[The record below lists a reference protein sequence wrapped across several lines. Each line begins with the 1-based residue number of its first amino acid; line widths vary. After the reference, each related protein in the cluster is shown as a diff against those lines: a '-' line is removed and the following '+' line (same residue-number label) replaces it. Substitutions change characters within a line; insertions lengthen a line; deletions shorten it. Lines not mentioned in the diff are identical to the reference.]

1 MFWVFECF
9 IRPEPLLWGHGVL
22 SRSKEASVFL
32 RVRDTVSRLSPG
44 ALVKNADARAPFPT
58 TCIKTQRWELQ
69 RIIFGRWLWLWAHY
83 CLRTTEGRGGER
95 NTGLC
100 RFTAELRASIT
111 FSLSATLANVTDS
124 LYLERITQ
132 RSFHRNSWFISSYKL
147 NPGCCLGLSVLWLTA
162 LTKSPSDHGQAME
175 TPIFESAC

>member
-9 IRPEPLLWGHGVL
+9 IRPEPLLWGHGIL
-22 SRSKEASVFL
+22 SCSKETSVFL
-32 RVRDTVSRLSPG
+32 RVRNTVSRLSPG

-69 RIIFGRWLWLWAHY
+69 RIIFGRWLCAHC

-100 RFTAELRASIT
+100 SFTAELRASLT
-111 FSLSATLANVTDS
+111 SSLSATWANVTDS
-124 LYLERITQ
+124 LCLERITQ
-132 RSFHRNSWFISSYKL
+132 RSLHRNSWFISSYKL
-147 NPGCCLGLSVLWLTA
+147 SPGCCLGLSVLWLTA
-162 LTKSPSDHGQAME
+162 LTKSPSDHGQAVE
-175 TPIFESAC
+175 NPIFESAC

>member
-9 IRPEPLLWGHGVL
+9 IRPEPLLWGHGIL
-22 SRSKEASVFL
+22 SCSKETSVFL
-32 RVRDTVSRLSPG
+32 RVRNTVSRLSPG

-69 RIIFGRWLWLWAHY
+69 RIIFGRWLCAHC

-95 NTGLC
+95 NTSLC
-100 RFTAELRASIT
+100 SFTAELRASLT
-111 FSLSATLANVTDS
+111 LSLSATWANVTDS
-124 LYLERITQ
+124 LCLERITQ
-132 RSFHRNSWFISSYKL
+132 RSLHRNSWFISSYRL
-147 NPGCCLGLSVLWLTA
+147 SPGCCLGLSVLWLTA
-162 LTKSPSDHGQAME
+162 LTKSPSDHGQAVE

>member
-9 IRPEPLLWGHGVL
+9 IRPEPLLWGHGIL
-22 SRSKEASVFL
+22 SCSKETSVFL
-32 RVRDTVSRLSPG
+32 RVRNTVSRLSPG

-69 RIIFGRWLWLWAHY
+69 RIIFGRWLCAHC

-95 NTGLC
+95 NTSLC
-100 RFTAELRASIT
+100 SFTAELRASLT
-111 FSLSATLANVTDS
+111 LSLSATWANVTDS
-124 LYLERITQ
+124 LCLERITQ
-132 RSFHRNSWFISSYKL
+132 RSLHRNSWFISSYKL
-147 NPGCCLGLSVLWLTA
+147 SPGCCLGLSVLWLTA
-162 LTKSPSDHGQAME
+162 LTKSPSDHGQAVE

>member
-9 IRPEPLLWGHGVL
+9 IRPEPLLWGHGIL
-22 SRSKEASVFL
+22 SCSKETSVFL
-32 RVRDTVSRLSPG
+32 RVRNTVSRLSPG

-69 RIIFGRWLWLWAHY
+69 RIIFGRWLCAHC

-100 RFTAELRASIT
+100 SFTAELRASLT
-111 FSLSATLANVTDS
+111 LSLSATWANVTDS
-124 LYLERITQ
+124 LCLERITQ
-132 RSFHRNSWFISSYKL
+132 RSLHRNSWFISSYKL
-147 NPGCCLGLSVLWLTA
+147 SPGCCLGLSVLWLTA
-162 LTKSPSDHGQAME
+162 LTKSPSDHGQAVE
-175 TPIFESAC
+175 NPIFESAC

>member
-9 IRPEPLLWGHGVL
+9 IRPEPLLWGHGIL
-22 SRSKEASVFL
+22 SCSKETSVFL
-32 RVRDTVSRLSPG
+32 RVRNTVSRLSPG

-69 RIIFGRWLWLWAHY
+69 RIIFGRWLCAHC

-100 RFTAELRASIT
+100 SFTAELRASLT
-111 FSLSATLANVTDS
+111 LSLSATWANVTDS
-124 LYLERITQ
+124 LCLERITQ
-132 RSFHRNSWFISSYKL
+132 RSLHRNSWFISSYRL
-147 NPGCCLGLSVLWLTA
+147 SPGCCLGLSVLWLTA
-162 LTKSPSDHGQAME
+162 LTKSPSDHGQAVE